1 MSSRGL
7 SLWLIF
13 KFHYLSEKL
22 LRRKNLEQSSIRR
35 RNVLKALHTVYK
47 TINNQEEKDKI
58 ITVGATIAF
67 LEPESGFITRKEG
80 AGGNDNLEAIL
91 KIIGK

>member
-58 ITVGATIAF
+58 ITVGAAAVLSQGLDDTIA
-67 LEPESGFITRKEG
+67 LLT
-80 AGGNDNLEAIL
+80 
-91 KIIGK
+91 